1 MRLAITVSKVQGFHS
16 AQSLDDPAYLGALLS
31 EVEQRHRRAF
41 LAESRADRDASR
53 VFDQLYHAVIY
64 FIPPTLLRFT
74 PAEIALLAGLQKL
87 TLVVPVVAKADMYT
101 AEELQE
107 RKISIRNQLRANQLG
122 LLPDLLG
129 GFEDSW
135 LLNDAEDIAVRVAP
149 AAPRRSFHSWVLI
162 VAG

>member
-1 MRLAITVSKVQGFHS
+1 MRLAVTVNQVQGFHS
-16 AQSLDDPAYLGALLS
+16 AQSLDDPAYLKTLLD

-41 LAESRADRDASR
+41 LAESQANRDASR

-64 FIPPTLLRFT
+64 FISPTFHHFT

-87 TLVVPVVAKADMYT
+87 TLVVPVIAKADMYT

-107 RKISIRNQLRANQLG
+107 QKISIRSQLRASQLG

-135 LLNDAEDIAVRVAP
+135 LLNDVEDIAVWSA
-149 AAPRRSFHSWVLI
+149 SIILC
-162 VAG
+162 